1 MKKDYI
7 TPEVEFIEVNQD
19 VMTASNVYDGSSID
33 CDSASGLT

>member
-19 VMTASNVYDGSSID
+19 VMTASSVYDGSSID